1 MKRLRY
7 MVLVFV
13 LLLGLTG
20 CGLKRTETDKASAG
34 YVQYFVN
41 EEETKLLQDAFKTE
55 KTEVNDLVASM
66 TDTLQKQ
73 ENSSYVI
80 RLLPEDVSILSVH
93 LDQDVLTVNLSSAYR
108 QMNKTREILT
118 RAGLVKSFTQFEGI
132 QGVRL
137 EVEGQD
143 LTDQN
148 DMALGVLTAA
158 DFVEGEGREIDAYQ
172 YGTFTLYFSDAS
184 GKKLVQEKQKVY
196 YSTSVPKEREVVE
209 LLLHGPLSQDLK
221 ATLPSD
227 LKILSVTLSDGIV
240 YVNLDPA
247 FLNGTSEISE
257 KVVVYSLVNSLLE
270 LEGTSKVQI
279 SVNGETKYVLGD
291 GIDLS
296 KFLTKNTELIGE

>member
-7 MVLVFV
+7 TVFACI
-13 LLLGLTG
+13 LLLSLAG
-20 CGLKRTETDKASAG
+20 CGLKQTGSDTTADG
-34 YVQYFVN
+34 YVQYLMN
-41 EEETKLLQDAFKTE
+41 EDETKLLQDAFETD
-55 KTEVNDLVASM
+55 KTEVNELVAAM

-73 ENSSYVI
+73 ENSSYVS
-80 RLLPEDVSILSVH
+80 RLLPADVSILSVH
-93 LDQDVLTVNLSSAYR
+93 LAQGELTVNLSSAYKK
-108 QMNKTREILT
+108 MDKTREILT
-118 RAGLVKSFTQFEGI
+118 RAGLVKSFTQFDGI

-148 DMALGVLTAA
+148 DTALGVLTAE

-172 YGTFTLYFSDAS
+172 YGTFTLYFADAS
-184 GKKLVQEKQKVY
+184 GKKMVQEKQKVY

-209 LLLHGPLSQDLK
+209 LLQHGPISQELK
-221 ATLPSD
+221 ATLPED
-227 LKILSVTLSDGIV
+227 LKILSVTLADGIV

-270 LEGTSKVQI
+270 LDGTSKVQI

-296 KFLTKNTELIGE
+296 KFLTKNTDLIGE